1 MNISLIDNTHG
12 PSQIENWLRELDT
25 EIKSTLKFI
34 FNKHLNQKSS
44 IFTDLELFVF
54 LPSQL
59 ICLYCYLDFT
69 EKVEKSIENNSLNNL
84 RKNYDQILKL
94 FTEESSDLSEKLL
107 KILIKERN
115 RMKNVNGR
123 LGERRDD
130 YLCKIK
136 IKQIVLDV
144 IHFITTIDS
153 LLLAKVEDKN
163 HWCWKSQLRF
173 YLIRSGQNESNVQI
187 QIGLTA
193 FDYSFEYLGCLGD
206 SKLVYTELTNKCFLT
221 LTQAMDLGLGG
232 NPYGPAGTGKT
243 ESVKA
248 LGQYFGRQVL
258 VFNCDEAIDA
268 RSMTRILVGLL
279 KCGSFGCFDEFNRLQ
294 LDVLS
299 VLSSQIQEIQN
310 CIKNKQKAVKLDEY
324 GLVSINNDAAIFI
337 TLNPAGKNYGG
348 RNRIPDNLKSLFLPV
363 SMTLPEISTI
373 VQFLSLAEGFSQKAT
388 KIFGNKIPCWFE
400 FAAGSMSYQRH
411 YDWGLRTIKAC
422 LESSGRKLSEYRSEV
437 NQNGLKHEIDV
448 KLEIDLFINT
458 LRQQIKSKLID
469 LDASKFEGLI
479 EAVFGPK
486 NVSIVNTNANDEL
499 IEAIEKSFLE
509 NGFVQNEVFLPTK
522 FVFRSF
528 VYCFVLKL

>member
-1 MNISLIDNTHG
+1 MDA
-12 PSQIENWLRELDT
+12 

-44 IFTDLELFVF
+44 IYTDLELFVF

-59 ICLYCYLDFT
+59 LGLYCYLDFT
-69 EKVEKSIENNSLNNL
+69 EKIEQSIENNSLKNL
-84 RKNYDQILKL
+84 RKNYDQILKT
-94 FTEESSDLSEKLL
+94 FTEESNGLSEKLL
-107 KILIKERN
+107 KIVIKERSK
-115 RMKNVNGR
+115 MKNVTSR
-123 LGERRDD
+123 LENKSDN

-136 IKQIVLDV
+136 IKQIVLDI

-153 LLLAKVEDKN
+153 LLLANVQDKN
-163 HWCWKSQLRF
+163 HWCWQSQLRF
-173 YLIRSGQNESNVQI
+173 YLIRSVQSESNVQI
-187 QIGLTA
+187 QIGLTR
-193 FDYSFEYLGCLGD
+193 FEYSFEYLGCLGE

-221 LTQAMDLGLGG
+221 LTQAIDLGLGG

-310 CIKNKQKAVKLDEY
+310 CIKNKEKIVKLDEY
-324 GLVSINNDAAIFI
+324 GSISINNNAAIFI

-363 SMTLPEISTI
+363 SMTIPEIRKI
-373 VQFLSLAEGFSQKAT
+373 VQFLSLAEGFSQKVT

-422 LESSGRKLSEYRSEV
+422 LESSGRKLTEYRNDV
-437 NQNGLKHEIDV
+437 NQNGLKLEIDV
-448 KLEIDLFINT
+448 NLEIDLFIDT

-469 LDASKFEGLI
+469 LDANKFEGLI

-486 NVSIVNTNANDEL
+486 HASIANTNADDDL
-499 IEAIEKSFLE
+499 IEAIERSFLE
-509 NGFVQNEVFLPTK
+509 NGLIQNEVFL
-522 FVFRSF
+522 
-528 VYCFVLKL
+528 